1 MRPLRS
7 KLELKSTPECGVPIT
22 VPSLH
27 LLLILCLISGLFSAS
42 SVAINVLKK
51 VPLSLSAETQVIE
64 CELVNMIIDLHNLL
78 NLPLA
83 LGVRWRNKVPLDG
96 IMQTAHG
103 YLKAQQLLTSPT
115 HLSLSHPLQK
125 LPR

>member
-1 MRPLRS
+1 VVETSRNPHLV
-7 KLELKSTPECGVPIT
+7 GVNAGFP
-22 VPSLH
+22 
-27 LLLILCLISGLFSAS
+27 LLILCLMSGLFSVS

-51 VPLSLSAETQVIE
+51 APLSLSVKWSETQVIE

-83 LGVRWRNKVPLDG
+83 LSVRGADKVPSDG

-103 YLKAQQLLTSPT
+103 YLKAQ
-115 HLSLSHPLQK
+115 
-125 LPR
+125 